1 MFFKVFG
8 SFAGIENRAKSLRK
22 IKELRHQIFRK
33 GIIFDWSEKDA
44 FNLDPQLQ
52 LKFEYIKDGRD
63 VPKNSGLNKRC
74 AHGPT

>member
-22 IKELRHQIFRK
+22 IKKLRHQIFGK

-52 LKFEYIKDGRD
+52 LKFEHIKDGRD
-63 VPKNSGLNKRC
+63 VSKNSSLNNRC